1 MSLSQFRA
9 VWRLSTVRQSLGL
22 LAVFTA
28 IVVLGWGCTYWLVQ
42 REMVK
47 AVDTR
52 LSERMQI
59 AVQMLAE
66 GDGLPE
72 PEDGQTAGFAPTRW
86 PLGFRT
92 TESDGP
98 GPEMR
103 YLALT
108 TPQGTVLLGEN
119 TDRQDALRDILTAGR
134 QISLIASL
142 LAAIAASI
150 WMARRGQ
157 VRLGQINHGLSQVAD
172 GRLSTR
178 IALDGDDDLSLIA
191 SRIDATTERLERAI
205 DQMQVQASNI
215 AHDLRTPLARLRA
228 SIESSLMEL
237 VESDRPVSPDDLGR
251 ALEEIDRISGMFDAL
266 LRLSQIER
274 GDGRAAFH
282 PVDLSAVVGEVT
294 LGYADLATEADQT
307 LVTEVDDPATV
318 HGDAAL
324 LAQLTANLVQNA
336 LRYGAAEQTIRVRVQ
351 GRSLSVCDQGPG
363 IPEAERTK
371 VFQPLHQGHE
381 ARQGPGFGIGLAV
394 VRAIADLHD
403 ATLPLSNGANGRGLS
418 VSVSFPS

>member
-72 PEDGQTAGFAPTRW
+72 PEDGQTAGFAPTGW

-119 TDRQDALRDILTAGR
+119 TDRQDALRDILTAGM